1 MFAGEKINH
10 TENNSVLHTAL
21 RKNLQQKNYS
31 LIQDGISIDKFVA
44 DELEK
49 MKSFCQKLKKGKIK
63 GSTGKPI
70 TTLVHIGIGGS
81 LLGMKMTTFA
91 LKSFQTNN
99 LKIFFASHL
108 SGGDLS
114 FLTECDPEQTL
125 FLVCSKTFQT
135 EETICNALLAKEWLQ
150 NSLPNKP
157 LDKLILEKHFVAIT
171 ADKKKALEFGIKEQS
186 ILMIGSWVG
195 GRFSISSAMN
205 LILMATIGYQNFKD
219 FLAGMALED
228 EAFLHA
234 PFLQNIPV
242 LLAWIGIWYR
252 NFWNFPSL
260 AILPYAKELEYFP
273 NYLQQLEMES
283 NGKSIN
289 RNGEKLTYA
298 TAPVVFGQCGTDFQ
312 HSFTQLLCQG
322 TEVVPC
328 DFIAFAKSNYTNS
341 HIEKKTTL
349 ERHTRLVSHF
359 FAQQLALAFG
369 TSFFETGNLE
379 TNNSETNNFAEF
391 KQLAGNRPSQCLFF
405 DKLTPKNLGRLISI
419 YEHKVFVQGLLW
431 DIFSFDQWGVE
442 QGKKLSKEL
451 LPHLKKKETIPENYK
466 IQKQADFFQSHYS
479 KTRD

>member
-1 MFAGEKINH
+1 M
-10 TENNSVLHTAL
+10 
-21 RKNLQQKNYS
+21 
-31 LIQDGISIDKFVA
+31 IQDGISIDEFVA
-44 DELEK
+44 EELQK
-49 MKSFCQKLKKGKIK
+49 MKLFCQKLQTGNLK
-63 GSTGKPI
+63 GSTGKSI
-70 TTLVHIGIGGS
+70 NTLFHIGIGGS

-91 LKSFQTNN
+91 LKAFQTNN

-108 SGGDLS
+108 SGEDLS
-114 FLTECDPEQTL
+114 CLIQCNPEQTL

-252 NFWNFPSL
+252 NFWNFSSL

-289 RNGEKLTYA
+289 RNGEKSTYA
-298 TAPVVFGQCGTDFQ
+298 TAPVIFGQCGTDFQ
-312 HSFTQLLCQG
+312 HSFTQLLCQWHRNCSLRFYCLCQTNRTG
-322 TEVVPC
+322 IFCKKGACKNASSSKAIP
-328 DFIAFAKSNYTNS
+328 AKKS
-341 HIEKKTTL
+341 
-349 ERHTRLVSHF
+349 
-359 FAQQLALAFG
+359 
-369 TSFFETGNLE
+369 
-379 TNNSETNNFAEF
+379 
-391 KQLAGNRPSQCLFF
+391 
-405 DKLTPKNLGRLISI
+405 
-419 YEHKVFVQGLLW
+419 
-431 DIFSFDQWGVE
+431 
-442 QGKKLSKEL
+442 
-451 LPHLKKKETIPENYK
+451 LK
-466 IQKQADFFQSHYS
+466 F
-479 KTRD
+479 